1 MRKMLNTIKAIVD
14 HVKRNIGLYTILAS
28 VGYVIYQVYK
38 MVSDK
43 GTTSSGEPYYK
54 EFEEPEDEVIDPDI
68 EKEE

>member
-1 MRKMLNTIKAIVD
+1 MRKMINTIRTAVD
-14 HVKRNIGLYTILAS
+14 HVRKNIGLYTILAG
-28 VGYVIYQVYK
+28 VGYVVYQVYK

-43 GTTSSGEPYYK
+43 GTTPSGDPYYK